1 METTDRSF
9 LDSDQINLWS
19 GAMSPQFADVF
30 VKRLLGLDFIRL
42 MHPLRKCPNV
52 MTVFKERA

>member
-19 GAMSPQFADVF
+19 GAMSPQFADVI
-30 VKRLLGLDFIRL
+30 VKRLLGAVWISLD
-42 MHPLRKCPNV
+42 
-52 MTVFKERA
+52 